1 METVSWICTM
11 LVLTGYYLNS
21 QKRYLP
27 AMLAWIVGDI
37 GWIAYDLYIDNI
49 SHMVLSIIIICLNLI
64 GIYKIIKE

>member
-1 METVSWICTM
+1 METVSWICTV

-21 QKRYLP
+21 QKRYLS

-49 SHMVLSIIIICLNLI
+49 SHMVLSIIIIVLNLI

>member
-21 QKRYLP
+21 QKRYLA

-49 SHMVLSIIIICLNLI
+49 SHMVLSIIIIVLNVI

>member
-1 METVSWICTM
+1 METVSWICTV
-11 LVLTGYYLNS
+11 LILTGYYLNS
-21 QKRYLP
+21 QKRYFP
-27 AMLAWIVGDI
+27 AMLVWIIGDI

>member
-1 METVSWICTM
+1 METVSWICTV

-37 GWIAYDLYIDNI
+37 GWIDYDLCIDNI
-49 SHMVLSIIIICLNLI
+49 SHMVLSIVIIVLNLI
-64 GIYKIIKE
+64 GIYKIIKK